1 MSFPAQ
7 VLRTIPAPVREL
19 GSGPPFSGGRR
30 ARRAVL
36 RRRRAGLAVAV
47 RARAAAGG
55 GTAPRRDR
63 LARQG
68 AVLAAAV
75 RDRSGQAGG
84 GAGRGEGDSPRGAE
98 GAVAARRGR
107 AAEAAAGGSGHGF
120 AQAEHDRLAAPGG
133 RGPASPYRG
142 ARGGVGEGSRD
153 EGGACQGAVRAQ
165 ERAPGTGGV
174 GPSARPTGRR
184 RRPWSHAQAGSRKT
198 RGSSQPRGGRARLL
212 RLRETVCGE
221 RLRHVGTDR
230 GVRQGAHARDRAP
243 ALAPKLRLRRRAAG
257 SLGAAGGA
265 PVREHGLRDQRVGA
279 VPVRALCV
287 SSAPQPGRRLADRP
301 GAGDLGGD
309 AGRRRAAPRAAVRA
323 ALGGHSRAP
332 ERGAVAPGRRD
343 GLAHPGARRGRR
355 VAPRVAVDRGLRG
368 RGLLPCRPLA
378 RRRGGGEAV
387 RRRRPGHGPGVR
399 PVQRLQET
407 GQGLGGACDTRVLLG
422 PRETGFH
429 QVRGPATRRWR
440 TGSGAGSGAS
450 RGFTG

>member
-1 MSFPAQ
+1 MCIGLRKSRRIVSVRSSRDDLVKNICPILFGGFNGE
-7 VLRTIPAPVREL
+7 VLVTLFDMRYFCAHVVSSTGLADDPGP
-19 GSGPPFSGGRR
+19 GSGAWIRSALLGGRR

-301 GAGDLGGD
+301 RAGDLGGRWD

-323 ALGGHSRAP
+323 APGCGSGSARTRSTSMSTPRA
-332 ERGAVAPGRRD
+332 
-343 GLAHPGARRGRR
+343 
-355 VAPRVAVDRGLRG
+355 APR
-368 RGLLPCRPLA
+368 
-378 RRRGGGEAV
+378 RRRGCSATPP
-387 RRRRPGHGPGVR
+387 RARSWCA
-399 PVQRLQET
+399 T
-407 GQGLGGACDTRVLLG
+407 GTAPTRNW
-422 PRETGFH
+422 PR
-429 QVRGPATRRWR
+429 TRR
-440 TGSGAGSGAS
+440 GL
-450 RGFTG
+450 